1 MADSAS
7 DSRETQE
14 LLRRAG
20 LGDAQACERLLD
32 RHRPDLRAFVELR
45 LDPRLRARLDPSD
58 VVQET
63 LTQAAQRL
71 SSYLRD
77 RPLPF
82 YPWLRQLA
90 WERLIELNRRH
101 IYAKKRSVTREEP
114 AGLAL
119 PDESALELAD
129 RLLAPGSSP
138 MNQLVRA
145 EQRSRVQAALA
156 QLGTRDR
163 EVLVLRHLEQLSTA
177 EIAAVLG
184 IREGAVK
191 TRHLRALQRFRELLS
206 AEPGE
211 DGQ

>member
-1 MADSAS
+1 MHH
-7 DSRETQE
+7 RN
-14 LLRRAG
+14 
-20 LGDAQACERLLD
+20 RLKRMIAIRLD
-32 RHRPDLRAFVELR
+32 RRMA
-45 LDPRLRARLDPSD
+45 ARVDPSD

-71 SSYLRD
+71 SSYLQE

-101 IYAKKRSVTREEP
+101 IYAKKRSVTREES
-114 AGLAL
+114 AGLPL
-119 PDESALELAD
+119 PDESALQLAD

-145 EQRSRVQAALA
+145 EQRDRVQAALA
-156 QLGTRDR
+156 RLGTRDR

-206 AEPGE
+206 PERPGDE
-211 DGQ
+211 S